1 MHIIVQKF
9 GGTSV
14 ATPESRDKVIEKIQW
29 SKRNG
34 KSPVV
39 VVSAIG
45 RKGSPY
51 ATDTLI
57 DFVNKTSGDM
67 SDHSYDLLVSCGEI
81 ISAVT
86 LVTLLNNTGLK
97 AKAFTGGQAGIIT
110 NHAHRDAELITTDVN
125 GLKEALE
132 KDIIP
137 VVAGFQGITTS
148 GEFTTLGR
156 GGSDTTASILGMAL
170 KAEQIEIFTDVDG
183 IMTADPRVCDIAKI
197 IPEISY
203 EEVFQ
208 MADSGAK
215 VIHPKAVEYAKRANI
230 PLIIRNTF
238 SSEKGTYVLNG
249 SNKSPDEVSNK
260 IITSVAHRSG
270 RVQFIIN
277 ENILVQENILSKMAD
292 KDISIDLINIFPSY
306 IVFTIN
312 SDNKQ
317 KLQDI
322 LTKDSYNY
330 TVVDNCAKITVIG
343 EGMTGVPGVM
353 SRIIKALTYS
363 NVDVLQTAD
372 SLTTISCL
380 INESMVSKAI
390 TVLHEEFNL

>member
-29 SKRNG
+29 AKRDG

-57 DFVNKTSGDM
+57 DFVKETGGEM

-81 ISAVT
+81 ISTVT
-86 LVTLLNNTGLK
+86 LVTLLNSKGLK

-110 NHAHRDAELITTDVN
+110 NHAHRDAELISTEV
-125 GLKEALE
+125 EALRDALD

-148 GEFTTLGR
+148 GEVTTLGR

-183 IMTADPRVCDIAKI
+183 IMTADPRVCDVAKI

-238 SSEKGTYVLNG
+238 SSEKGTYVLNTC
-249 SNKSPDEVSNK
+249 NKDQNEITNK
-260 IITSVAHRSG
+260 IITSVAHRSN
-270 RVQFIIN
+270 RVQFTIN
-277 ENILVQENILSKMAD
+277 ENIVVQENILSKMAD

-306 IVFTIN
+306 IIFTIN
-312 SDNKQ
+312 SENRERLQ
-317 KLQDI
+317 KI
-322 LTKDSYNY
+322 LDKSGYKY
-330 TVVDNCAKITVIG
+330 TVVNNCAKITVIG

-353 SRIIKALTYS
+353 SRIIKALTYAS
-363 NVDVLQTAD
+363 VDVLQTAD

-380 INESMVSKAI
+380 INENMVSKAI

>member
-312 SDNKQ
+312 SDNRQ

>member
-29 SKRNG
+29 AKRDG

-57 DFVNKTSGDM
+57 DFVKETGGEM

-81 ISAVT
+81 ISTVT
-86 LVTLLNNTGLK
+86 LVTLLNSKGLK

-110 NHAHRDAELITTDVN
+110 NHAHRDAELISTEV
-125 GLKEALE
+125 EALRDALD

-148 GEFTTLGR
+148 GEVTTLGR

-183 IMTADPRVCDIAKI
+183 IMTADPRVCDVAKI

-238 SSEKGTYVLNG
+238 SSEKGTYVLNTC
-249 SNKSPDEVSNK
+249 NKDQNEITNK
-260 IITSVAHRSG
+260 IITSVAHRSN
-270 RVQFIIN
+270 RVQFTIN
-277 ENILVQENILSKMAD
+277 ENIVVQENILSKMAD

-306 IVFTIN
+306 IIFTIN
-312 SDNKQ
+312 SENRERLQ
-317 KLQDI
+317 KI
-322 LTKDSYNY
+322 LDKSGYKY

-353 SRIIKALTYS
+353 SRIIKALTYAS
-363 NVDVLQTAD
+363 VDVLQTAD

-380 INESMVSKAI
+380 IDENMVSKAI